1 MPGTP
6 RSVSSHFGD
15 LPGLR
20 RRNRLQKA
28 LCCLLLF
35 CGVLASFTPEASAQR
50 GQSVTPDIASL
61 IDALAEVETTNRPAI
76 VALPR
81 IEHTLSEGR
90 IDEAKAG
97 YLTWCGEG
105 ARLACFRY
113 QELSL
118 DAEAPEN
125 PVDARTF
132 YDQACATGAAPA
144 CTRLGALFDSTD
156 GGARDALRARAAYLS
171 ACEGRHP
178 DGCVLFGDFLAAG
191 IGGPVDRDGAGLL
204 IWQACQ
210 VGSAMGC
217 FFGGVFAERDGE
229 LDQAI
234 GLYDQ
239 SCSWG
244 YSRACLSLYIR
255 KARAAASEEGF
266 QEAYKYY
273 AAACAL
279 QEGPRALSCFR
290 AAEFATFPENSD
302 VGPNQA
308 QKLFHRACELNHSR
322 ACQRVKV
329 LPPSAPSRAGESVTN
344 REDEPR

>member
-1 MPGTP
+1 MAWF
-6 RSVSSHFGD
+6 RK
-15 LPGLR
+15 LA
-20 RRNRLQKA
+20 NRTLFLIYLA
-28 LCCLLLF
+28 CLNAQF
-35 CGVLASFTPEASAQR
+35 ANAERPEE
-50 GQSVTPDIASL
+50 PDIRAL
-61 IDALAEVETTNRPAI
+61 VDGLAEVETINRPAI

-81 IEHTLSEGR
+81 IERLLSEGH

-97 YLTWCGEG
+97 YLNWCGEG

-125 PVDARTF
+125 LKDARAF

-144 CTRLGALFDSTD
+144 CTRLGALLDSTD

-178 DGCVLFGDFLAAG
+178 EGCVLFADFMSAG
-191 IGGPVDRDGAGLL
+191 IGGPANRDEAGLL
-204 IWQACQ
+204 IREACE

-217 FFGGVFAERDGE
+217 FFEGVFAERDGE
-229 LDQAI
+229 LDRAI
-234 GLYDQ
+234 DLYDQ

-244 YSRACLSLYIR
+244 YGRACLSLYVR
-255 KARAAASEEGF
+255 KGRAAASEEGF

-279 QEGPRALSCFR
+279 HEGPRALSCYR
-290 AAEFATFPENSD
+290 AAEFATFPENPDAGSKRAR
-302 VGPNQA
+302 Q
-308 QKLFHRACELNHSR
+308 LFRRACELNHSR
-322 ACQRVKV
+322 ACDR
-329 LPPSAPSRAGESVTN
+329 LGGARPSVSSTGGESVTK
-344 REDEPR
+344 RENEPR